1 MEKRTLLED
10 SHAILQKEEALD
22 LEYVYY
28 YEQMANQ
35 QQLSPNEQQA
45 LAQDVNREVRMLK
58 DSADCLRQAHQWANE
73 KADELNTRLHEGQKS
88 GRKKGVFRRAPAN
101 SIIDMEEDAV
111 NSFAAGIN
119 FYKIALIGIIG
130 SFAGVIVEMLWCLLR
145 HGYIESRAGLVYGP
159 FNLVYGV
166 GAVILTL
173 ALYRYRNRNDAI
185 SFFGGMILGSAIEY
199 VLSWWQ
205 ETFFG
210 STSWDY
216 SQMPFNLNG
225 RICLLYSIFWGVLGI
240 LWMKS
245 LYPRMAQWILK
256 LPNRFGKTITWIL
269 VIFMIYNS
277 VMSLLAMDRWS
288 ERVQGQAATSVV
300 DTFFDEHFPDARME
314 RIYPNM
320 SFD

>member
-1 MEKRTLLED
+1 
-10 SHAILQKEEALD
+10 
-22 LEYVYY
+22 
-28 YEQMANQ
+28 MANQ

-45 LAQDVNREVRMLK
+45 LAQDVNREVHMLK

-225 RICLLYSIFWGVLGI
+225 RICLLYSIASVLFLMRRALFAKPSCLTCRCAELKVRNALSGT
-240 LWMKS
+240 KS
-245 LYPRMAQWILK
+245 KVQ
-256 LPNRFGKTITWIL
+256 
-269 VIFMIYNS
+269 
-277 VMSLLAMDRWS
+277 DRAFVFS
-288 ERVQGQAATSVV
+288 DENIVQGQAFGAARYLCTRAASPAPTSG
-300 DTFFDEHFPDARME
+300 ARINSQTCASASPPTSSAGPRLRAGLTDVPVNGMP
-314 RIYPNM
+314 RM
-320 SFD
+320 